1 MKNQSSKEIYEEYQ
15 RKAHVQIKRYNELK
29 ELVPN
34 WTFPKAFL
42 LAARMTCLRD
52 VWKDIYEK
60 SRIS

>member
-15 RKAHVQIKRYNELK
+15 RKAQAQVKRYNELK

-42 LAARMTCLRD
+42 LAVRMASLRD
-52 VWKDIYEK
+52 FWKDIYEK